1 LTFFGENKKM
11 KRINILIVLG
21 FILLNVTL
29 CLGELQKKKIW
40 ERNSLTGD
48 WNGLRS
54 KLKNNGFNLEVIY
67 TGEIS
72 SIRKGGLQKKTVF
85 LDNKDIVLFLDAN
98 KLLGWKHTEFCLYFL
113 GNAGESPTKYIGDIQ
128 AVSSIDAFPTWKLYE
143 AWYQG
148 SFFNNKLSLKF
159 GLYDLNSEFDVMD
172 SCSIFHNGAFG
183 MGVDISQSGLNGPS
197 IFPVTSLGLR
207 AKYIFQCNDSKN
219 YYSQL
224 AILDGVPGNLDN
236 PAGTHII
243 LKSSDGLLLVN
254 ETGYVSTNKYYKKFA
269 IGIWYYTANTSE
281 ILPNSNTKYRK
292 NKGAYLLAEHQIFQ
306 EKNTESQGLI
316 AFLRIGTAD
325 KYVNQLDFYMRFGL
339 NYTGII
345 PGRDNDQLAIG
356 LTYAHN
362 SKNYIK
368 VNKYNLTYAETVIE
382 IVYRFQITPW
392 FAIKPDLQYVIN
404 PGTSKQIKNALVF
417 GFRTEMIF

>member
-1 LTFFGENKKM
+1 MKK
-11 KRINILIVLG
+11 INILIILG
-21 FILLNVTL
+21 LIPFNVTI
-29 CLGELQKKKIW
+29 CLGEVQKNNNFW
-40 ERNSLTGD
+40 ERDSLTGD

-54 KLKNNGFNLEVIY
+54 KLRDNGFDLKIIY

-72 SIRKGGLQKKTVF
+72 SVRRGGLQKKTIF
-85 LDNKDIVLFLDAN
+85 LDNKGIVLSLDAN
-98 KLLGWKHTEFCLYFL
+98 KLFNWQNAEFYLYFL
-113 GNAGESPTKYIGDIQ
+113 GNNGDSPTKYIGDIQ

-143 AWYQG
+143 AWYQQY
-148 SFFNNKLSLKF
+148 FFDNKLSLKF

-207 AKYIFQCNDSKN
+207 IKYISQCNDSKS

-224 AILDGVPGNLDN
+224 AILDGVSGNPDN
-236 PAGTHII
+236 PAGTHIM

-254 ETGYVSTNKYYKKFA
+254 ETGYISTKKYYKKFA

-281 ILPNSNTKYRK
+281 ILITTNTIYRK
-292 NKGAYLLAEHQIFQ
+292 NKGFYLLAEHQIFKG
-306 EKNTESQGLI
+306 KNTKNQGLT

-339 NYTGII
+339 NYTGLIQ
-345 PGRDNDQLAIG
+345 GRDNDQLAIG
-356 LTYAHN
+356 FTYAHN
-362 SKNYIK
+362 SKQYMKANE
-368 VNKYNLTYAETVIE
+368 YNLAYAETVIE

-392 FAIKPDLQYVIN
+392 FAIKPDFQYVIN
-404 PGTSKQIKNALVF
+404 PGTSKQIKNALVL
-417 GFRTEMIF
+417 GFRTEIIL

>member
-1 LTFFGENKKM
+1 MKK
-11 KRINILIVLG
+11 INILIILG
-21 FILLNVTL
+21 FILLNVTP
-29 CLGELQKKKIW
+29 CLGEIQKDNNFWK
-40 ERNSLTGD
+40 RDSLTGN

-54 KLKNNGFNLEVIY
+54 KLKDKGFDLELIY
-67 TGEIS
+67 TGEMS
-72 SIRKGGLQKKTVF
+72 SVRRGGLQKKTVF
-85 LDNKDIVLFLDAN
+85 LDNKGIVLSLDAN
-98 KLLGWKHTEFCLYFL
+98 KLFNWKNAEICLYFL
-113 GNAGESPTKYIGDIQ
+113 GNAGDSPTKYIGDIQ

-143 AWYQG
+143 AWFQQY
-148 SFFNNKLSLKF
+148 FFNNKLSLKF

-207 AKYIFQCNDSKN
+207 VKYISQFNNEKS

-224 AILDGVPGNLDN
+224 AILDGVPGNPNN

-254 ETGYVSTNKYYKKFA
+254 ETGYISTNKYYKKFA
-269 IGIWYYTANTSE
+269 IGIWYYTTNTSE
-281 ILPNSNTKYRK
+281 ILPSSNTVYKK
-292 NKGAYLLAEHQIFQ
+292 NKGFYFLAEHQIFQ
-306 EKNTESQGLI
+306 EKNTESQGLT
-316 AFLRIGTAD
+316 AFLRMGTAD

-339 NYTGII
+339 NYTGLI
-345 PGRDNDQLAIG
+345 PGRDNDQFAIG

-362 SKNYIK
+362 SKNYMK
-368 VNKYNLTYAETVIE
+368 VNEYNLEYAETVIE

-404 PGTSKQIKNALVF
+404 PGTSKQIKNALVL
-417 GFRTEMIF
+417 GFRTEIIL